1 MATTHTDK
9 AYERE
14 LVALRDKL
22 LEMGGLVEV
31 AISDGVRAVI
41 ERDAALA
48 QQVRTRDREI
58 NRMEV
63 DIDGACR
70 RILALRQ
77 PAASDLRFITTA
89 LKIVTDLERMG
100 DLAVNVAERAMELAS
115 SSALGPMHDLAK
127 LADLSEAQLKLA
139 LDAFVTRDVE
149 KAEEV
154 LQGDELLDTLYL
166 KIFNS
171 LLTLMMEDSRNIRRA
186 TSAMFAAK
194 YLERFG
200 DHATNL
206 AEMVVYMVRGTD
218 IRHPKSRMLERAKT
232 GK

>member
-1 MATTHTDK
+1 MTTTHIDK

-14 LVALRDKL
+14 LVELRDRL

-31 AISDGVRAVI
+31 AIANGVRAVI
-41 ERDAALA
+41 ERDADLA
-48 QQVRTRDREI
+48 QQVKTKDREI

-63 DIDGACR
+63 DVDGACR

-100 DLAVNVAERAMELAS
+100 DLAVNIAERAMELSQAP
-115 SSALGPMHDLAK
+115 ALGPMHDLAK
-127 LADLSEAQLKLA
+127 LADLSEAQLKLS

-154 LQGDELLDTLYL
+154 LNGDELLDALYL

-171 LLTLMMEDSRNIRRA
+171 LLALMMEDSRNIRRA
-186 TSAMFAAK
+186 TSVMFAAK

-218 IRHPKSRMLERAKT
+218 IRHPKSRNLDASKAT
-232 GK
+232 